1 MDRHPPVPDAG
12 IPREWVD
19 SAREAISDNAKFSR
33 AGGRFWELSGL
44 LKCSEC
50 GCGMLGNSPTPG
62 SSKKV
67 HHYYRCRTR
76 HLQGKEACTM
86 LKNIRAGEAEHAVWS
101 FVTDLL
107 LNPDALKEGLDEMI
121 KKDHASNRGD
131 PEEEAT
137 VWLGQLADVER
148 KRGKFQDMAAEGL
161 ITFDELGAKLAALE
175 ETRQTARRE
184 LAAVEGRTERL
195 RALERDRDIL
205 LENYA
210 ERMPEALDILE
221 HEERH
226 RVYNMLRLRVRAF
239 PDGALEV
246 SGALREELLVCRN
259 ETTSSPSRST

>member
-1 MDRHPPVPDAG
+1 MPDAG

-107 LNPDALKEGLDEMI
+107 LNPDALKEGLDE
-121 KKDHASNRGD
+121 
-131 PEEEAT
+131 
-137 VWLGQLADVER
+137 
-148 KRGKFQDMAAEGL
+148 
-161 ITFDELGAKLAALE
+161 
-175 ETRQTARRE
+175 
-184 LAAVEGRTERL
+184 
-195 RALERDRDIL
+195 
-205 LENYA
+205 
-210 ERMPEALDILE
+210 
-221 HEERH
+221 
-226 RVYNMLRLRVRAF
+226 
-239 PDGALEV
+239 
-246 SGALREELLVCRN
+246 
-259 ETTSSPSRST
+259 